1 MSGVNPVN
9 GVNIGFSAMSTGR
22 GNSDNS
28 HAYIASRIN
37 DLYHKALNYQPRP
50 TSTSASARSLKKFID
65 SNSKDGKKLH
75 KIV

>member
-1 MSGVNPVN
+1 MPRINPVN
-9 GVNIGFSAMSTGR
+9 NSNIGFSAITTGR
-22 GNSDNS
+22 DNSDNS

-37 DLYHKALNYQPRP
+37 DLYIQALSRQSNAA
-50 TSTSASARSLKKFID
+50 STRSLRRFID

>member
-1 MSGVNPVN
+1 MSGINPVN
-9 GVNIGFSAMSTGR
+9 VNLGVNAMSTGR
-22 GNSDNS
+22 GWDNS

-37 DLYHKALNYQPRP
+37 DLYIQALSRQQG
-50 TSTSASARSLKKFID
+50 TSSSSSRSLRRFID

>member
-1 MSGVNPVN
+1 MPGINPLN
-9 GVNIGFSAMSTGR
+9 GANIGFSAMSTGR

-37 DLYHKALNYQPRP
+37 DLYIQALSRQQGASQ
-50 TSTSASARSLKKFID
+50 TSTRSLRRFID
-65 SNSKDGKKLH
+65 SNSKDGQKLH

>member
-1 MSGVNPVN
+1 MSGINPVN
-9 GVNIGFSAMSTGR
+9 VNLGFNAMSTGR
-22 GNSDNS
+22 GSDNS

-37 DLYHKALNYQPRP
+37 DLYIQALSRQQG
-50 TSTSASARSLKKFID
+50 TSSSSSRSLRRFID

>member
-1 MSGVNPVN
+1 MSGLNPIN

-37 DLYHKALNYQPRP
+37 DLYIQALSRQSSSSS
-50 TSTSASARSLKKFID
+50 STRSLRRFID
-65 SNSKDGKKLH
+65 SSSKDGKKLH

>member
-1 MSGVNPVN
+1 MSKVQPVN
-9 GVNIGFSAMSTGR
+9 GSNVGFSAMSTGR
-22 GNSDNS
+22 TASDNS

-37 DLYHKALNYQPRP
+37 DLYIQALSRQAVSN
-50 TSTSASARSLKKFID
+50 SSSSARSLRRFID

>member
-1 MSGVNPVN
+1 MSGLNPIN

-37 DLYHKALNYQPRP
+37 DLYIQALSRQSGSSS
-50 TSTSASARSLKKFID
+50 STRSLRRFID
-65 SNSKDGKKLH
+65 SSSKDGKKLH

>member
-1 MSGVNPVN
+1 MTGINPVN
-9 GVNIGFSAMSTGR
+9 SANIGFSAMSTGR

-37 DLYHKALNYQPRP
+37 DLYIQALSRQSNND
-50 TSTSASARSLKKFID
+50 AAKSLRRFID

>member
-1 MSGVNPVN
+1 MPRINPVN
-9 GVNIGFSAMSTGR
+9 NSNIGFSAITTGR
-22 GNSDNS
+22 DNSDNS

-37 DLYHKALNYQPRP
+37 DLYIQALSRQGNA
-50 TSTSASARSLKKFID
+50 STRSLRRFID